1 MSRKRAKPR
10 KVAKPKNDKIIVPR
24 NSGSNKLQM
33 INKFSPK
40 TENQKDYV
48 RCIVENH
55 VTLCHGPAGT
65 GKSMC
70 AIGLAC
76 EWLTQRKI
84 DKIVIC
90 RSIIACDN
98 DIGALPGDVDGKIDP
113 YIEAYREYFELFLGK
128 GGFESYYK
136 MGAIKFAPVELIR
149 GKTYNDTF
157 VLLEEAQNCTPK
169 QLKLFLSR
177 LGIGSKAIVIGDEK
191 QSDLVGRANG
201 FEFCINKLNDVNGIG
216 IVRMTYQD
224 IMRSPILAP
233 ILEIFDKNGI

>member
-1 MSRKRAKPR
+1 MSRKRAKPA
-10 KVAKPKNDKIIVPR
+10 KSVKPKQEKMQR
-24 NSGSNKLQM
+24 NNGSNKLQM
-33 INKFSPK
+33 INQFTPK
-40 TENQKDYV
+40 TDNQIEYI

-76 EWLTQRKI
+76 QWLVARKI
-84 DKIVIC
+84 DKILIC

-98 DIGALPGDVDGKIDP
+98 DIGALPGDVNSKVDP
-113 YIEAYREYFELFLGK
+113 YIKPYRHYFELFLGK

-136 MGAIKFAPVELIR
+136 MGAIQFSPVELIR
-149 GKTYNDTF
+149 GETYNDMF

-177 LGIGSKAIVIGDEK
+177 LGKGSKAIVIGDEK
-191 QSDLVGRANG
+191 QSDIGRNNG
-201 FEFCINKLNDVNGIG
+201 FTFCLDKLGDVNGIG
-216 IVRMTYQD
+216 IAQMTYQD